1 LDKDVITIGKI
12 LKPVGLRGEVKVL
25 LLTDFPERFKSLREV
40 IVQTKEKQEQEQYQI
55 EYVRFGL
62 PFVYIT
68 FAGLSSSAQ
77 VDSLI
82 GGLIQLPEEQRVPLP
97 EGSYYQFELQGMD
110 VYLEEGTLLGKVN
123 QVLQTGSNDVFVVKS
138 GEREYLIPALR
149 TVVREIDLTKKRM
162 MIRPVE
168 GLLDL

>member
-1 LDKDVITIGKI
+1 MDKDVITIGKI

>member
-1 LDKDVITIGKI
+1 MDKDVITIGKI

-55 EYVRFGL
+55 EYVRLGL

-138 GEREYLIPALR
+138 GEREYLIPALH